1 MKWVFFDF
9 NGTII
14 DDVELCLN
22 LLNEILV
29 SQNKN
34 TIDLKKYKN
43 IFCFPIKHYYELAGV
58 DFNINSYEELSK
70 WFIKEYQPQSFNCKL
85 FPNLKETVLKLKD
98 KGIMVGVL
106 SASEKN
112 NLIEQLKKFN
122 IYNLFDVVL
131 GLDNIHAAS
140 KIDIAKEFIQS
151 NKINPKEI
159 LFVGDTTHDYS
170 VASEIGG
177 KILLFTQGHQSK
189 EVLMK
194 TNATLISDLSEV
206 LEYI

>member
-34 TIDLKKYKN
+34 TVDLKKYKN

-106 SASEKN
+106 SASEK
-112 NLIEQLKKFN
+112 I
-122 IYNLFDVVL
+122 I
-131 GLDNIHAAS
+131 
-140 KIDIAKEFIQS
+140 
-151 NKINPKEI
+151 
-159 LFVGDTTHDYS
+159 
-170 VASEIGG
+170 
-177 KILLFTQGHQSK
+177 
-189 EVLMK
+189 
-194 TNATLISDLSEV
+194 
-206 LEYI
+206 